1 MGFGDWSLTWSTIC
15 KTKANGCLTSNPL
28 NQLTSLMPT
37 IDPRI
42 DAYIDS
48 SPEFAQPI
56 LTHLRAAIH
65 ASCPDVAE
73 TMKWSRPHFEYHGLL
88 CGMSAFK
95 AHCGF
100 GFWKGALMFPG
111 MDEREA
117 MGHFGRITSVK
128 DLPSKKD
135 LAAYIKKAMK
145 LNEEGVT
152 APARAKPAVP
162 RPLNVPAYFQA
173 ALEAN
178 EAGLEKFNAG
188 STSFKREYVDWLEE
202 AKTEAT
208 RERRMAQALEWIA
221 EGKGRNW
228 KYEKC

>member
-1 MGFGDWSLTWSTIC
+1 
-15 KTKANGCLTSNPL
+15 
-28 NQLTSLMPT
+28 MPT

-42 DAYIDS
+42 DAYIAA

-56 LTHLRAAIH
+56 LTHLREAIH
-65 ASCPDVAE
+65 ASCPEVEE

-145 LNEEGVT
+145 LNEEGVA
-152 APARAKPAVP
+152 APARARPAAP
-162 RPLNVPAYFQA
+162 RPLNVPDYFLA
-173 ALEAN
+173 ALKAN
-178 EAGLEKFNAG
+178 EAGLEKFNAS

-208 RERRMAQALEWIA
+208 RERRMAQAVEWIG

>member
-1 MGFGDWSLTWSTIC
+1 MDGNFP
-15 KTKANGCLTSNPL
+15 APL
-28 NQLTSLMPT
+28 ISEKDLLPMPV

-42 DAYIDS
+42 DAYIS
-48 SPEFAQPI
+48 QSPDFAQPI
-56 LTHLRAAIH
+56 LTHLREVIH
-65 ASCPDVAE
+65 AACPDVVE
-73 TMKWSRPHFEYHGLL
+73 TMKWSRPHFEYNGLL

-111 MDEREA
+111 MSEREA

-128 DLPSKKD
+128 DLPSKKL
-135 LAAYIKKAMK
+135 LAEYVAKAMQ
-145 LNEEGVT
+145 LNEEGVK
-152 APARAKPAVP
+152 APARTRPAAPRALVVP
-162 RPLNVPAYFQA
+162 EYFQA
-173 ALEAN
+173 ALNADK
-178 EAGLEKFNAG
+178 AALAAFNAG

-208 RERRMAQALEWIA
+208 RLLRMDQAVEWIA
-221 EGKGRNW
+221 EGKARNW

>member
-1 MGFGDWSLTWSTIC
+1 
-15 KTKANGCLTSNPL
+15 
-28 NQLTSLMPT
+28 MPT

-42 DAYIDS
+42 DAYIAA
-48 SPEFAQPI
+48 SPEFARPI
-56 LTHLRAAIH
+56 LTHLREAIH
-65 ASCPDVAE
+65 ASCPEVEE
-73 TMKWSRPHFEYHGLL
+73 TMKWSRPHFEYLGLL

-100 GFWKGALMFPG
+100 GFWKGGLMFPG

-145 LNEEGVT
+145 LNEEGV
-152 APARAKPAVP
+152 AARARAKPAVP

-202 AKTEAT
+202 AKTETT